1 MYSKL
6 NEHALI
12 FQQLSLLKV
21 HVLQH
26 VLQHLL
32 QHVLQQ
38 RYLRD
43 VSIPRLLFV
52 VLYGLLLPTLDRV
65 KV

>member
-12 FQQLSLLKV
+12 FQQLPLLKV

-26 VLQHLL
+26 VLQ
-32 QHVLQQ
+32 Q
-38 RYLRD
+38 RHLRD